1 VGTGR
6 DRDPDRPV
14 EPEETR
20 AQGNEPGAGR
30 TSGDGPGTEDRTDPE
45 GHHPTDPDAA
55 TNRATTD
62 AGRDTGSDEFATE
75 LPSKYLPA
83 VKYRDLPEA
92 RSLRNYMGASVI
104 ILATALGSGE
114 LILWPWMT
122 TQVGLA
128 IVWLS
133 VLGIS
138 VQFFLNMEIERYT
151 LVTGETAVTG
161 FSRMWVGWSVV
172 FTLGAILPNTIPG
185 WAAGAA
191 DMFTFIF
198 GFGENAIPIIVAIFL
213 VSIASAVTL
222 SPVIYQVLEKVQAVL
237 VIIILAFIAIAIVI
251 ATELSAWGG
260 VVTQAPQGLANIPT
274 YWNEIGALALLGA
287 LSFAG
292 AGGAN
297 NLCQSNYVRDKG
309 MGMGI
314 HIPNIVSPITGEEV
328 AAPSLGYVP
337 PDTEENRRR
346 WSAWWKVANTEH
358 LITFWFI
365 GALLL
370 VSLCVLVFSTIG
382 IRQFPEANL
391 DFIKAEGEG
400 LGRLIA
406 PWFGQ
411 FFFIAGFVM
420 LFSTNVGIVDYVGR
434 ITADSLKVTVLR
446 DSEFWSESKLYVT
459 AVWIIA
465 IGGSILIWTGLEP
478 IVLLLLSASGGF
490 FVMAAYST
498 LLNFLNRRHLPEY
511 AKLKGWRSPIIVLVA
526 LFYLIPSGIVLY
538 LAATQGLSAFGL

>member
-1 VGTGR
+1 MA
-6 DRDPDRPV
+6 
-14 EPEETR
+14 ET
-20 AQGNEPGAGR
+20 
-30 TSGDGPGTEDRTDPE
+30 TEQQ
-45 GHHPTDPDAA
+45 
-55 TNRATTD
+55 
-62 AGRDTGSDEFATE
+62 SEFAPE

-83 VKYRDLPEA
+83 VEYRDLPEP
-92 RSLRNYMGASVI
+92 RSLRNYLGASVI
-104 ILATALGSGE
+104 LLATALGSGE
-114 LILWPWMT
+114 LILWPWIT

-128 IVWLS
+128 LVWLS

-172 FTLGAILPNTIPG
+172 FVLGAILPNTIPG
-185 WAAGAA
+185 WAASGAE
-191 DMFTFIF
+191 MFSFIF
-198 GFGENAIPIIVAIFL
+198 GLSEGAIPIVATIFL
-213 VSIASAVTL
+213 ISIATAITL
-222 SPVIYQVLEKVQAVL
+222 SPVVYQALEKVQSVL
-237 VIIILAFIAIAIVI
+237 VVIILAFIALAIFI
-251 ATELSAWGG
+251 ATDLSAWGG
-260 VVTQAPQGLANIPT
+260 VVTEVPKGIANLPT
-274 YWNEIGALALLGA
+274 YWKEIGALAILGA
-287 LSFAG
+287 VSFAG

-337 PDTEENRRR
+337 PDTEDNRRR
-346 WSAWWKVANTEH
+346 FREWWKVANTEH

-370 VSLCVLVFSTIG
+370 VALCVLVFSTIG
-382 IRQFPEANL
+382 VKAFPEANL
-391 DFIKAEGEG
+391 DFVKDEGEG
-400 LGRLIA
+400 LGKLIA
-406 PWFGQ
+406 PWFEQ

-420 LFSTNVGIVDYVGR
+420 LLSTNIGIMDYVGR
-434 ITADSLKVTVLR
+434 ITGDSLKVTVLR

-459 AVWIIA
+459 VVWIMA
-465 IGGSILIWTGLEP
+465 IGGSILIWTGIEP
-478 IVLLLLSASGGF
+478 IVLLLLSATGGF

-511 AKLKGWRSPIIVLVA
+511 ARLKGWRSPIIVFVA